1 MLVYQSTQGLTVCI
15 HLDLGIIPR
24 AAQVLF
30 DKLDGPSKHNRTSS
44 HSTTGLRTPQRYSM
58 TSAASFGKLNQEKE
72 KTWQLKA
79 TYVEVRFYFIFVFP
93 FRKLL
98 AVALF

>member
-1 MLVYQSTQGLTVCI
+1 MCV

-30 DKLDGPSKHNRTSS
+30 DKLDGPSKHNRNGS

-58 TSAASFGKLNQEKE
+58 SSAASFGKLNQDKE

-79 TYVEVRFYFIFVFP
+79 TYVEVRFYF
-93 FRKLL
+93 RKLL
-98 AVALF
+98 ARIALF

>member
-1 MLVYQSTQGLTVCI
+1 MLVYQSTWELTVCV

-30 DKLDGPSKHNRTSS
+30 DKLEGPSKHNRTGS

-58 TSAASFGKLNQEKE
+58 SSAASFGKLNQEKD

-79 TYVEVRFYFIFVFP
+79 TYVEVRFYSVILFL
-93 FRKLL
+93 RKLP
-98 AVALF
+98 A

>member
-1 MLVYQSTQGLTVCI
+1 MHV

-30 DKLDGPSKHNRTSS
+30 DKLEGPSKHSRNGS
-44 HSTTGLRTPQRYSM
+44 HPTTGLRTPQRYSM
-58 TSAASFGKLNQEKE
+58 SSAASFGKLPLEKE

-79 TYVEVRFYFIFVFP
+79 TYVEVCLYL
-93 FRKLL
+93 RKLL
-98 AVALF
+98 GVALF